1 MGVSCNRQEDT
12 GAATELSFS
21 FCCDTPSSQLFSR
34 VCSLLICSKLM
45 VCANQEAKM
54 KKEDTDDLEARKIQ
68 IETKM
73 NILII
78 KVIDLY

>member
-1 MGVSCNRQEDT
+1 
-12 GAATELSFS
+12 
-21 FCCDTPSSQLFSR
+21 
-34 VCSLLICSKLM
+34 
-45 VCANQEAKM
+45 M